1 MGFLGVSVKREHLAK
16 KGGEENCNE
25 LWCLRCVNATTTSM
39 YIQIPLWIKLN
50 ARESQLVK
58 VVGWSVKSARF
69 EQSLSEYVR
78 VSMSKSGL

>member
-1 MGFLGVSVKREHLAK
+1 
-16 KGGEENCNE
+16 
-25 LWCLRCVNATTTSM
+25 M